1 MERVALQLAG
11 LQARVILGEP
21 GQTTPEDNLE
31 KFGKNLPGYLPRR
44 IRDRRSE
51 LEFSQAIAAA
61 YKAYGKDKSEL
72 VCKVC
77 VFDLSSNDWP
87 RSRSERFQFQLSESV
102 RKLESFPSQVWYLS
116 IVMQY
121 PLYGTTLYPVKC
133 RGFLT
138 YDHQMLLGISA
149 EGVLLVNA
157 ETKSILNAYRYN
169 ELESVRVA
177 SDEDSITFTLPKDVP
192 GERT

>member
-1 MERVALQLAG
+1 MLC
-11 LQARVILGEP
+11 P
-21 GQTTPEDNLE
+21 
-31 KFGKNLPGYLPRR
+31 F
-44 IRDRRSE
+44 
-51 LEFSQAIAAA
+51 
-61 YKAYGKDKSEL
+61 
-72 VCKVC
+72 
-77 VFDLSSNDWP
+77 
-87 RSRSERFQFQLSESV
+87 
-102 RKLESFPSQVWYLS
+102 QVWYLS
-116 IVMQY
+116 IIMQY

-192 GERT
+192 GEYTESFAQIASAPKSELWTPCSIHAFLS

>member
-1 MERVALQLAG
+1 MDYYPVVERVALQLAG

-21 GQTTPEDNLE
+21 EQNSTPEDNLE

-44 IRDRRSE
+44 VRDRRSE

-61 YKAYGKDKSEL
+61 YRAYGTGKSEL
-72 VCKVC
+72 VCK
-77 VFDLSSNDWP
+77 
-87 RSRSERFQFQLSESV
+87 
-102 RKLESFPSQVWYLS
+102 VWYLS

-177 SDEDSITFTLPKDVP
+177 SDEDSITFTLPKDIP
-192 GERT
+192 G

>member
-1 MERVALQLAG
+1 MDYYPVMERVALQLAG

-72 VCKVC
+72 VCKVRTGE
-77 VFDLSSNDWP
+77 FFFRFWALIGK
-87 RSRSERFQFQLSESV
+87 RSE
-102 RKLESFPSQVWYLS
+102 
-116 IVMQY
+116 M
-121 PLYGTTLYPVKC
+121 KC
-133 RGFLT
+133 TR
-138 YDHQMLLGISA
+138 
-149 EGVLLVNA
+149 
-157 ETKSILNAYRYN
+157 
-169 ELESVRVA
+169 
-177 SDEDSITFTLPKDVP
+177 
-192 GERT
+192 